1 MAVFATPLTLAG
13 RGGYNAPL
21 TNAGRGGYNGPQIAH
36 NSDDDHSLTP
46 LNFGRGGYNRGGS
59 NVPLYPRDGDDDE
72 EEDGRGGYN

>member
-1 MAVFATPLTLAG
+1 MAVFATSLTLAG

-21 TNAGRGGYNGPQIAH
+21 TNAGRGGYNGPQISY
-36 NSDDDHSLTP
+36 NSDGDHSQTP

-59 NVPLYPRDGDDDE
+59 NVPRNPRGDDDDE